1 MEDLKLPEDFYHEGT
16 YDYYNSTIEEHN
28 KDDDDEDDKEEES
41 YRSNNKLRRPVNNQT
56 IDRSSIVQEALKLLD
71 LIEDTSDNLKKIYY
85 FDKLNKLNE
94 DTVVFRSI
102 VEYTRKKLINSLN
115 EDSELEYPLGLNIN
129 TFLTPKEIIDKELIK
144 DKSDLDW
151 FNDLDFRSKGF
162 ATPNNI
168 TNQKTIGWNDVLDFN
183 PDNISKAA
191 LRANKQFANDV
202 LVGINFIDLSNTP
215 YEEKKSNKFFRGIT
229 TYIIHGEPKFS
240 YVPNIYISVGNGSK
254 QVFSIRDGHIGVDRD
269 ESLTDIKKNYKWA
282 FIEAFFIPLSKEDYD
297 KFIKNLM
304 NKDILWYINNNNFIT
319 KMKKVYPNQE
329 LKIINDKLFII
340 NLLSIYTTILNAKS
354 TTSNEELERML
365 NSNIL
370 PNPIYIYIL
379 FKGNKN
385 EFDNEFIFNKLESML
400 NLNIDPNLDPFLEG
414 YCSLKE
420 FNSVLNENSEID
432 NHNDCLDRI
441 DYEELYG

>member
-1 MEDLKLPEDFYHEGT
+1 MEDLKLPEDFYNEGT
-16 YDYYNSTIEEHN
+16 YDYYNSTVDRKK
-28 KDDDDEDDKEEES
+28 KDDDDDKEKEEES
-41 YRSNNKLRRPVNNQT
+41 YRGKLRRPVDDQ
-56 IDRSSIVQEALKLLD
+56 IMDRSSIVQEALKLLD

-102 VEYTRKKLINSLN
+102 VEYTREKLINSLN

-151 FNDLDFRSKGF
+151 FNDLDFRSRGF

-168 TNQKTIGWNDVLDFN
+168 TNQKTIGWNDVLDFT
-183 PDNISKAA
+183 PDNIGKAA
-191 LRANKQFANDV
+191 LRVNKQFANDV

-215 YEEKKSNKFFRGIT
+215 YKEKRSNKFFRGIT

-240 YVPNIYISVGNGSK
+240 NVPNIYLSVGNGSN
-254 QVFSIRDGHIGVDRD
+254 QVFSIRDGYIGIDND
-269 ESLTDIKKNYKWA
+269 ESLIDIKKNYKWA
-282 FIEAFFIPLSKEDYD
+282 YIEAFFIPLSKEDYD

-304 NKDILWYINNNNFIT
+304 NQDIIWYINNNNFIT
-319 KMKKVYPNQE
+319 KMKKVYPNKE
-329 LKIINDKLFII
+329 LKIINDKLFIL
-340 NLLSIYTTILNAKS
+340 NLLYIYTTILNAKS

-385 EFDNEFIFNKLESML
+385 EFDNEFIFNKLESIL

-420 FNSVLNENSEID
+420 FNSVLNENSEIN
-432 NHNDCLDRI
+432 NHIDCLDRI

>member
-16 YDYYNSTIEEHN
+16 YDYYNQTVDRKK
-28 KDDDDEDDKEEES
+28 KDDDDDDKEENYCGKPHHPEDD
-41 YRSNNKLRRPVNNQT
+41 QI

-102 VEYTRKKLINSLN
+102 VEYTREKLINSLN

-129 TFLTPKEIIDKELIK
+129 TFLTPKEIMDKELIK

-151 FNDLDFRSKGF
+151 FNDLDFRSRGF
-162 ATPNNI
+162 AIPNNI
-168 TNQKTIGWNDVLDFN
+168 TNQKSIGWNDILDFN
-183 PDNISKAA
+183 SDNITKAA

-202 LVGINFIDLSNTP
+202 LVNINFIDLSNTP
-215 YEEKKSNKFFRGIT
+215 YEKKKSNKSFRGIT

-240 YVPNIYISVGNGSK
+240 NVPNIYISIANESE
-254 QVFSIRDGHIGVDRD
+254 QVFSIRDGHIEVDRV
-269 ESLTDIKKNYKWA
+269 ESINNIKKNYKWA
-282 FIEAFFIPLSKEDYD
+282 YITTFFIPLSKEDYD
-297 KFIKNLM
+297 KFIKNIM
-304 NKDILWYINNNNFIT
+304 NKDMMWYINNNNFIS
-319 KMKKVYPNQE
+319 KMKKVYPNTN

-340 NLLSIYTTILNAKS
+340 NLLSIYTTILIATSKS
-354 TTSNEELERML
+354 DNNDLELLL
-365 NSNIL
+365 NNKLI
-370 PNPIYIYIL
+370 NPIYIYIL
-379 FKGNKN
+379 FKGNKD

-420 FNSVLNENSEID
+420 FNNVLNENSEID
-432 NHNDCLDRI
+432 NQIDCLDRI
-441 DYEELYG
+441 DYDELYG

>member
-1 MEDLKLPEDFYHEGT
+1 MEDLKLPEDFYNEGT
-16 YDYYNSTIEEHN
+16 YDYYNSTVDRKK
-28 KDDDDEDDKEEES
+28 KDDDDDDKEEES
-41 YRSNNKLRRPVNNQT
+41 YRGKLRRPVDNQ
-56 IDRSSIVQEALKLLD
+56 IMDRSSIVQEALRLLD

-102 VEYTRKKLINSLN
+102 VEYIREKLINSLN

-129 TFLTPKEIIDKELIK
+129 TFLTPKEIMDKELIK

-151 FNDLDFRSKGF
+151 FNDLDFRSRGF

-168 TNQKTIGWNDVLDFN
+168 TNQKTIGWNDVLDFT
-183 PDNISKAA
+183 PDNIGKAA

-215 YEEKKSNKFFRGIT
+215 YEEKRSNKFFRGIT

-240 YVPNIYISVGNGSK
+240 NVPNIYLSVGNGSK
-254 QVFSIRDGHIGVDRD
+254 QVFSIRDGYIGIDSD
-269 ESLTDIKKNYKWA
+269 ESLIDIKKNYKWA
-282 FIEAFFIPLSKEDYD
+282 YIEAFFIPLSKEDYD

-304 NKDILWYINNNNFIT
+304 NKDIIWYINNNNFIT
-319 KMKKVYPNQE
+319 KMKKVYPNKE
-329 LKIINDKLFII
+329 LKIINDKLFIL
-340 NLLSIYTTILNAKS
+340 NLLSIYNTILNAKS

-370 PNPIYIYIL
+370 PNPTYIYIL

-420 FNSVLNENSEID
+420 FNSVLNENSELD
-432 NHNDCLDRI
+432 NHIDCLDII